1 MLIYAIMMKISEE
14 KFMKKIENTVIGLI
28 FIIIGVIIGL
38 NAFHITNIDLFFDGW
53 WTLFIIVP
61 CFFGLF
67 KDQDKTGNIIGLI
80 VGIYLLLY
88 CQGLIDFQF
97 AWKLV
102 VPVIFVLIGL
112 KMIFK
117 DTFNKKKPHQNIYD
131 NQLYTGGNYDVTF
144 NGLILDLTKA
154 YLNEETNITISTL
167 FGGVDLYLPDDV
179 NIQIQSS
186 NFLGGVDL
194 HKRENKMENTK
205 VIYLNARCIFG
216 GINIK

>member
-1 MLIYAIMMKISEE
+1 
-14 KFMKKIENTVIGLI
+14 MKKIENTVIGLI
-28 FIIIGVIIGL
+28 LIIIGVIIGL

-88 CQGLIDFQF
+88 CQGLINFQF

-117 DTFNKKKPHQNIYD
+117 DTFNKKKPRQNIYD
-131 NQLYTGGNYDVTF
+131 NQLYTCGNYDVTF
-144 NGLILDLTKA
+144 NGLILDLSKA
-154 YLNEETNITISTL
+154 YLNEKTNITISTL

-194 HKRENKMENTK
+194 HKRENKIENTK

>member
-1 MLIYAIMMKISEE
+1 
-14 KFMKKIENTVIGLI
+14 MKKIENTVIGLI
-28 FIIIGVIIGL
+28 LIIIGVIIGL

-88 CQGLIDFQF
+88 CQGLINFQF

-117 DTFNKKKPHQNIYD
+117 DTFNKKKPRQNIYD
-131 NQLYTGGNYDVTF
+131 NQLYIGGNYDVTF
-144 NGLILDLTKA
+144 NGLILDLSNA
-154 YLNEETNITISTL
+154 YLNEKTNITISTL

-194 HKRENKMENTK
+194 HKRENKRENTK

>member
-1 MLIYAIMMKISEE
+1 
-14 KFMKKIENTVIGLI
+14 MKKIENTVIGLI
-28 FIIIGVIIGL
+28 LIIIGVIIGL

-88 CQGLIDFQF
+88 CQGLINFQF

-117 DTFNKKKPHQNIYD
+117 DTFNKKKPRQNIYD
-131 NQLYTGGNYDVTF
+131 NQLYTGENYDVTF
-144 NGLILDLTKA
+144 NRLILDLSKA

-194 HKRENKMENTK
+194 HKRENKIENTK

>member
-1 MLIYAIMMKISEE
+1 
-14 KFMKKIENTVIGLI
+14 MKKIENTVIGLI

-131 NQLYTGGNYDVTF
+131 YQLYTGGNYDVTF

-194 HKRENKMENTK
+194 HKRENKIENTK

>member
-1 MLIYAIMMKISEE
+1 
-14 KFMKKIENTVIGLI
+14 MKKIENTVIGLI
-28 FIIIGVIIGL
+28 LIIIGVIIGL

-67 KDQDKTGNIIGLI
+67 KDQDKTENIIGLI

-88 CQGLIDFQF
+88 CQGLINFQF

-117 DTFNKKKPHQNIYD
+117 DTFNKKKPRQNIYD

-144 NGLILDLTKA
+144 NGLILDLSKA

-194 HKRENKMENTK
+194 HKRENKIENTK

>member
-1 MLIYAIMMKISEE
+1 
-14 KFMKKIENTVIGLI
+14 MKKIENTVIGLI

-67 KDQDKTGNIIGLI
+67 TSQDKTGNIIGLI

-144 NGLILDLTKA
+144 SGLILDLTKA

-194 HKRENKMENTK
+194 HKRENKIENTK

>member
-1 MLIYAIMMKISEE
+1 MIIYAIMMKIEE
-14 KFMKKIENTVIGLI
+14 KFMKKIENAVIGFIL
-28 FIIIGVIIGL
+28 IIIGVIIGL

-88 CQGLIDFQF
+88 CQGLINFQF

-144 NGLILDLTKA
+144 NGLILDLSKA

-194 HKRENKMENTK
+194 HKRENKIENTK

>member
-1 MLIYAIMMKISEE
+1 
-14 KFMKKIENTVIGLI
+14 MKKIENTVIGLI
-28 FIIIGVIIGL
+28 LIIIGVIIGL

-88 CQGLIDFQF
+88 CQGLINFQF

-117 DTFNKKKPHQNIYD
+117 DTFNKKKPRQNIYD

-144 NGLILDLTKA
+144 NELILDLSKA

-194 HKRENKMENTK
+194 HKRENKIENTK

>member
-1 MLIYAIMMKISEE
+1 
-14 KFMKKIENTVIGLI
+14 MKKVENTVIGLI
-28 FIIIGVIIGL
+28 LIIIGVIIGL

-88 CQGLIDFQF
+88 CQGLINFQF

-117 DTFNKKKPHQNIYD
+117 DTFTKKKPHQNIYD
-131 NQLYTGGNYDVTF
+131 GKLYTGG
-144 NGLILDLTKA
+144 ILDLSKA
-154 YLNEETNITISTL
+154 YLNEETTITISTL

-194 HKRENKMENTK
+194 HKRENKIENTK

>member
-1 MLIYAIMMKISEE
+1 
-14 KFMKKIENTVIGLI
+14 MKKIENTVIGLI

-38 NAFHITNIDLFFDGW
+38 NTFHITNIDLFFDGW
-53 WTLFIIVP
+53 WTLFIIIP
-61 CFFGLF
+61 CFLGLF

-88 CQGLIDFQF
+88 CQGIISFQF

-117 DTFNKKKPHQNIYD
+117 DTFNKKKPRQNIYD
-131 NQLYTGGNYDVTF
+131 NQLYTCGNYDVTF
-144 NGLILDLTKA
+144 NGLILDLSKA
-154 YLNEETNITISTL
+154 YLNEETNIMISTL

-194 HKRENKMENTK
+194 HKRENKIENTK

>member
-1 MLIYAIMMKISEE
+1 
-14 KFMKKIENTVIGLI
+14 MKKIENTVIGFIL
-28 FIIIGVIIGL
+28 IIIGVIIGL

-88 CQGLIDFQF
+88 CQGLINFQF

-117 DTFNKKKPHQNIYD
+117 DTFNKKKSHQNIYD

-144 NGLILDLTKA
+144 NGLILDLSKA

-186 NFLGGVDL
+186 NF
-194 HKRENKMENTK
+194 
-205 VIYLNARCIFG
+205 
-216 GINIK
+216 

>member
-1 MLIYAIMMKISEE
+1 MIIYAIMMKIEE
-14 KFMKKIENTVIGLI
+14 KFMKKIENTVIGFIL
-28 FIIIGVIIGL
+28 IIIGVIIGL

-88 CQGLIDFQF
+88 CQGLINFQF

-144 NGLILDLTKA
+144 SGLILDLSKA

-194 HKRENKMENTK
+194 HKRENKIENTK

>member
-1 MLIYAIMMKISEE
+1 
-14 KFMKKIENTVIGLI
+14 MKKIENTVIGLI
-28 FIIIGVIIGL
+28 LIIIGVIIGL
-38 NAFHITNIDLFFDGW
+38 NAFHFTIIDLFFDGW

-88 CQGLIDFQF
+88 CQGLINFQF

-117 DTFNKKKPHQNIYD
+117 DTFNKKKPRQNIYD

-144 NGLILDLTKA
+144 NGLILDLSKA

-179 NIQIQSS
+179 YIQIQSS

-194 HKRENKMENTK
+194 HKRENKIENTK

>member
-1 MLIYAIMMKISEE
+1 
-14 KFMKKIENTVIGLI
+14 MKKIENTVIGLI

-38 NAFHITNIDLFFDGW
+38 NTFHITNIDLFFDGW
-53 WTLFIIVP
+53 WTLFIIIP
-61 CFFGLF
+61 CFLGLF

-88 CQGLIDFQF
+88 CQGLINFQF

-102 VPVIFVLIGL
+102 VPVIFVFIGL

-117 DTFNKKKPHQNIYD
+117 DTFTKKKPHQNIYD
-131 NQLYTGGNYDVTF
+131 GKLYTGGNYDVT
-144 NGLILDLTKA
+144 LSKA
-154 YLNEETNITISTL
+154 YLNEETTITISTL

-194 HKRENKMENTK
+194 HKRENKIENTK

>member
-1 MLIYAIMMKISEE
+1 
-14 KFMKKIENTVIGLI
+14 MKKIENTVIGLI
-28 FIIIGVIIGL
+28 LIIIGVIIGL

-88 CQGLIDFQF
+88 CQGLINFQF

-117 DTFNKKKPHQNIYD
+117 DTFNKKKPRQNIYD

-144 NGLILDLTKA
+144 NGLILDLSKA
-154 YLNEETNITISTL
+154 YLNEKTNITISTL

-194 HKRENKMENTK
+194 HKRENKIENTK
-205 VIYLNARCIFG
+205 VSYLNARCIFG

>member
-1 MLIYAIMMKISEE
+1 MMKIEE
-14 KFMKKIENTVIGLI
+14 KFMKKIENTVIGFIL
-28 FIIIGVIIGL
+28 IIIGVIIGL

-88 CQGLIDFQF
+88 CQGLINFQF

-117 DTFNKKKPHQNIYD
+117 DTFNKKN
-131 NQLYTGGNYDVTF
+131 
-144 NGLILDLTKA
+144 LIK
-154 YLNEETNITISTL
+154 IFMIIS
-167 FGGVDLYLPDDV
+167 Y
-179 NIQIQSS
+179 IQVEIMM
-186 NFLGGVDL
+186 LLLMD
-194 HKRENKMENTK
+194 
-205 VIYLNARCIFG
+205 
-216 GINIK
+216 

>member
-1 MLIYAIMMKISEE
+1 
-14 KFMKKIENTVIGLI
+14 MKKIENTVIGFIL
-28 FIIIGVIIGL
+28 IIIGVIIGL

-88 CQGLIDFQF
+88 CQGLINFQF

-131 NQLYTGGNYDVTF
+131 GKLYTGGNYDVIF
-144 NGLILDLTKA
+144 NGLILDLSNA

-194 HKRENKMENTK
+194 HKRENKIENTK

>member
-1 MLIYAIMMKISEE
+1 
-14 KFMKKIENTVIGLI
+14 MKKIENTVIGLI

-38 NAFHITNIDLFFDGW
+38 NTFHITNIDLFFDGW
-53 WTLFIIVP
+53 WTLFIIIP
-61 CFFGLF
+61 CFLGLF

-88 CQGLIDFQF
+88 CQGIISFQF

-117 DTFNKKKPHQNIYD
+117 DTFTKKKPHQNIYD
-131 NQLYTGGNYDVTF
+131 GKLYTDGNYDVTF
-144 NGLILDLTKA
+144 NGLILDLSKA
-154 YLNEETNITISTL
+154 YLNEETTITISTL

-194 HKRENKMENTK
+194 HKRENKIENTK

>member
-1 MLIYAIMMKISEE
+1 MMKIEE
-14 KFMKKIENTVIGLI
+14 KFMKKIENTVIGFIL
-28 FIIIGVIIGL
+28 IIIGVIIGL

-88 CQGLIDFQF
+88 CQGLINFQF

-102 VPVIFVLIGL
+102 VPVIFVFIGL

-117 DTFNKKKPHQNIYD
+117 DTFTKKKPHQNIYD
-131 NQLYTGGNYDVTF
+131 NQLYTGGKYDVTF
-144 NGLILDLTKA
+144 NGLILDLSKA
-154 YLNEETNITISTL
+154 YLNEETTITISTL

-194 HKRENKMENTK
+194 HKRENKIENTK

>member
-1 MLIYAIMMKISEE
+1 
-14 KFMKKIENTVIGLI
+14 MKKIENTVIGLI
-28 FIIIGVIIGL
+28 LIIIGVIIGL

-88 CQGLIDFQF
+88 CQGLINFQF

-117 DTFNKKKPHQNIYD
+117 DTFNKKKPRQNIYD
-131 NQLYTGGNYDVTF
+131 NQLYIGGNYDVTF
-144 NGLILDLTKA
+144 NGLILDLSKA
-154 YLNEETNITISTL
+154 HLNEETNITISTL

-194 HKRENKMENTK
+194 HKRENKRENTK

>member
-1 MLIYAIMMKISEE
+1 
-14 KFMKKIENTVIGLI
+14 MKKIENTVIGFIL
-28 FIIIGVIIGL
+28 IIIGVIIGL

-88 CQGLIDFQF
+88 CQGLINFQF

-117 DTFNKKKPHQNIYD
+117 DTFNKKKSHQNIYD
-131 NQLYTGGNYDVTF
+131 GKLYTGGNYDVTF
-144 NGLILDLTKA
+144 NGLILDLSKA

-167 FGGVDLYLPDDV
+167 FGGRCRLNCSANSPAVWRV
-179 NIQIQSS
+179 RSS
-186 NFLGGVDL
+186 
-194 HKRENKMENTK
+194 
-205 VIYLNARCIFG
+205 ARCP
-216 GINIK
+216 

>member
-1 MLIYAIMMKISEE
+1 
-14 KFMKKIENTVIGLI
+14 MKKIENTVIGLI
-28 FIIIGVIIGL
+28 LIIIGVIIGL

-88 CQGLIDFQF
+88 CQGLINFQF

-144 NGLILDLTKA
+144 NGLILDLSKA
-154 YLNEETNITISTL
+154 YLNEKTNITISTL
-167 FGGVDLYLPDDV
+167 FGGVDLYLLDDV

-194 HKRENKMENTK
+194 HKRENKIENTK

>member
-1 MLIYAIMMKISEE
+1 
-14 KFMKKIENTVIGLI
+14 MKKIENTVIGLI
-28 FIIIGVIIGL
+28 LIIIGVIIGL

-67 KDQDKTGNIIGLI
+67 KDQDKTENIIGLI

-88 CQGLIDFQF
+88 CQGLINFQF

-117 DTFNKKKPHQNIYD
+117 DTFNKKKPRQNIYD

-144 NGLILDLTKA
+144 NGLILDLSKA
-154 YLNEETNITISTL
+154 HLNEETNITISTL

-194 HKRENKMENTK
+194 HKRENKIENTK

>member
-1 MLIYAIMMKISEE
+1 
-14 KFMKKIENTVIGLI
+14 MKKIENTVIGFIL
-28 FIIIGVIIGL
+28 IIIGVIIGL

-88 CQGLIDFQF
+88 CQGLINFQF

-144 NGLILDLTKA
+144 NGLILDLSKA

-167 FGGVDLYLPDDV
+167 FGGVDLYLTDDV

-194 HKRENKMENTK
+194 HKRENKIENTK

>member
-1 MLIYAIMMKISEE
+1 
-14 KFMKKIENTVIGLI
+14 MKKIENTVIGLI
-28 FIIIGVIIGL
+28 LIIIGVIIGL

-88 CQGLIDFQF
+88 CQGLINFQF

-117 DTFNKKKPHQNIYD
+117 DTFNKKKPRQNIYD
-131 NQLYTGGNYDVTF
+131 NQLHTGGNYDVTF
-144 NGLILDLTKA
+144 NGLILDLSKA
-154 YLNEETNITISTL
+154 YLNEKTNITISTL

-194 HKRENKMENTK
+194 HKRENKIENTK

>member
-1 MLIYAIMMKISEE
+1 MIIYAIMMKIEE
-14 KFMKKIENTVIGLI
+14 KFMKKIENTVIGFIL
-28 FIIIGVIIGL
+28 IIIGVIIGL

-88 CQGLIDFQF
+88 CQGLINFQF

-131 NQLYTGGNYDVTF
+131 NQLYTSGNYDVTF
-144 NGLILDLTKA
+144 NGLILDLSKA

-194 HKRENKMENTK
+194 HKRENKIENTK

>member
-1 MLIYAIMMKISEE
+1 
-14 KFMKKIENTVIGLI
+14 MKKIENTVIGLI
-28 FIIIGVIIGL
+28 LIIIGVIIGL

-88 CQGLIDFQF
+88 CQGLINFQF

-117 DTFNKKKPHQNIYD
+117 DTFNKKKPRQNIYD
-131 NQLYTGGNYDVTF
+131 NQLYTGGNYDF
-144 NGLILDLTKA
+144 SFIGLILDLSKA

-194 HKRENKMENTK
+194 HKRENKIENTK

>member
-1 MLIYAIMMKISEE
+1 
-14 KFMKKIENTVIGLI
+14 MKKIENTVIGLI
-28 FIIIGVIIGL
+28 LIIIGVIIGL

-88 CQGLIDFQF
+88 CQGLINFQF

-117 DTFNKKKPHQNIYD
+117 DTFNKKKPRQNIYD
-131 NQLYTGGNYDVTF
+131 NLLYTGGNYDVTF
-144 NGLILDLTKA
+144 NGLILDLSKA

-194 HKRENKMENTK
+194 HKRENKIENTK

>member
-1 MLIYAIMMKISEE
+1 
-14 KFMKKIENTVIGLI
+14 MKKVENTVIGLSL
-28 FIIIGVIIGL
+28 IIIGVIIGL

-88 CQGLIDFQF
+88 CQGLINFQF
-97 AWKLV
+97 AWNLV
-102 VPVIFVLIGL
+102 IPVLFVLIGL

-117 DTFNKKKPHQNIYD
+117 DTFNKKKPRQNIYD

-144 NGLILDLTKA
+144 NGLILDLSKA
-154 YLNEETNITISTL
+154 YLNEETNIMISTL

-194 HKRENKMENTK
+194 HKRENKIENTK

>member
-1 MLIYAIMMKISEE
+1 
-14 KFMKKIENTVIGLI
+14 MKKIENTVIGLI
-28 FIIIGVIIGL
+28 LIIIGVIIGL

-53 WTLFIIVP
+53 WTFFIIVP

-67 KDQDKTGNIIGLI
+67 KDQDRTGNIIGLI

-88 CQGLIDFQF
+88 CQGLINFQF

-102 VPVIFVLIGL
+102 FPVIFVLIGL

-117 DTFNKKKPHQNIYD
+117 DTFNKKKPRQNIYD
-131 NQLYTGGNYDVTF
+131 NQLYIGGNYDVTF
-144 NGLILDLTKA
+144 NGLILDLSKA

-194 HKRENKMENTK
+194 HKRENKIENTK

>member
-1 MLIYAIMMKISEE
+1 MIIYAIMMKIEE
-14 KFMKKIENTVIGLI
+14 KFMKKIENTVIGFIL
-28 FIIIGVIIGL
+28 IIIGVIIGL

-88 CQGLIDFQF
+88 CQGLINFQF

-144 NGLILDLTKA
+144 NGLILDLSKA

-179 NIQIQSS
+179 NIQIQSY

-194 HKRENKMENTK
+194 HKRENKIENTK

-216 GINIK
+216 GINII

>member
-1 MLIYAIMMKISEE
+1 
-14 KFMKKIENTVIGLI
+14 MKKIENTVIGLI
-28 FIIIGVIIGL
+28 LIIIGVIIGL

-67 KDQDKTGNIIGLI
+67 KDQDKTENIIGLI

-88 CQGLIDFQF
+88 CQGLINFQF

-117 DTFNKKKPHQNIYD
+117 DTFNKKKPRQNIYD

-144 NGLILDLTKA
+144 NGLILDLSKA

-194 HKRENKMENTK
+194 HKRENKIENTK
-205 VIYLNARCIFG
+205 VIYLNSRCIFG